1 MNVRQ
6 EIPDLTVCRAFLA
19 AWVFTY
25 HVDLYLNFSAWLG
38 PCAEIVRHGYLG
50 VDGFFIL
57 SGLILARVHPELS
70 RRGMHPKLDSEFF
83 GTPQPFHPRVWKFW
97 GKRLARIYPLHFVT
111 IILFAAVFGAGLAAD
126 VIPRDP
132 SRFSIPALLEN
143 LALVQGWGFSSHG
156 AWNYP
161 SWSVSAE
168 WAGYLLFPITWY
180 IISFLEPVASA
191 SIVVGCMAVLGGIT
205 LAHQHNLNLAFG
217 GGLLRFFP
225 EFLIGLGT
233 AKAVPRYA
241 DMLPTRYF
249 AALAVGVLFIF
260 ASAGFDVLTV
270 AGLWLLLFS
279 LTAHA
284 DAERPTLIG
293 NIRVLRWLGL
303 LSYAFYMSF
312 ALAELLLSQIFRRE
326 GWTPASH
333 SLVFATGML
342 TVTFFVAVILH
353 VTVEVPCRRAADRW
367 LERPASPKTPI
378 RSKQQLS

>member
-6 EIPDLTVCRAFLA
+6 EIPDLTVCRAVLA

-38 PCAEIVRHGYLG
+38 PCAEIIRHGYLG

-70 RRGMHPKLDSEFF
+70 RRGMYPKLDRDEF
-83 GTPQPFHPRVWKFW
+83 GRLQPFHPRVWKFW

-111 IILFAAVFGAGLAAD
+111 IILFAAVFGAGLAAG

-132 SRFSIPALLEN
+132 SRFSTPALLEN
-143 LALVQGWGFSSHG
+143 LTLIQGWGFSSNG

-168 WAGYLLFPITWY
+168 WAGYLIFPISWY
-180 IISFLEPVASA
+180 IISYLEPVVSA
-191 SIVVGCMAVLGGIT
+191 AIITCALALLGFIEVRH
-205 LAHQHNLNLAFG
+205 LHNLNLAFA

-225 EFLIGLGT
+225 EFLIGMATARLVPKFADALPSGIFAIIALG
-233 AKAVPRYA
+233 VI
-241 DMLPTRYF
+241 
-249 AALAVGVLFIF
+249 FIF
-260 ASAGFDVLTV
+260 ASAGIDVLTIM
-270 AGLWLLLFS
+270 GLWLLLFS
-279 LTAHA
+279 LTMQA
-284 DAERPTLIG
+284 DAERPALIG
-293 NIRVLRWLGL
+293 HLRVLRWLGL

-312 ALAELLLSQIFRRE
+312 ALAELLLSQIFRHQ
-326 GWTPASH
+326 GWAPASH

-342 TVTFFVAVILH
+342 TVTFAVAAVLH

-367 LERPASPKTPI
+367 LDRPASPSTPI